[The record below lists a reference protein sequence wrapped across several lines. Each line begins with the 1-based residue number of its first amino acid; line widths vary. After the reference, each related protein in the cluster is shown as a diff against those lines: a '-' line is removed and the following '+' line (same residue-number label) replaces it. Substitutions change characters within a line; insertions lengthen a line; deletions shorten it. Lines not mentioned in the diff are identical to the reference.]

1 MIVAHF
7 SWYYAGLARCPA
19 CVSVR
24 HPGRD
29 AGAKARDASHI
40 VHRGEL
46 DVAIGC
52 AYERGYLR
60 FVVEVELAREVQRSS
75 PRHVLHRDVRSRG
88 DEQVSDL
95 RGYYNNGG
103 RVIFQRFVC
112 KEAKSQESQERA
124 YGCNRKKGGSL
135 GARNTPTIY
144 LSVWAFKTVQATAG
158 TASQGKSEYRYQAGL
173 RGSVP
178 RLTPR
183 RRCAAPRG

>member
-60 FVVEVELAREVQRSS
+60 FVVEVELARVVQRSS

-95 RGYYNNGG
+95 RGYYNNRG
-103 RVIFQRFVC
+103 RVIPKIGMQG
-112 KEAKSQESQERA
+112 SQKPGITGEGVWVQP
-124 YGCNRKKGGSL
+124 KKGGSL